1 MKKDRGHIK
10 DFYLYMLG
18 LRKFN
23 PKKPYDQQGKMR
35 KRPGVKIPTFEEL
48 FPAPDY
54 SALREDAF
62 TLRKEQYLARLLQ
75 FFLYL
80 LLERSF
86 YMPNNCRERLAAGYH
101 DQNTSNLYN
110 RTTYIVQHN

>member
-10 DFYLYMLG
+10 DFYLYILG

-35 KRPGVKIPTFEEL
+35 KRPGVKIPTFDEL

-62 TLRKEQYLARLLQ
+62 TLRKEQYLARIQKLPGPDRRRLL
-75 FFLYL
+75 
-80 LLERSF
+80 
-86 YMPNNCRERLAAGYH
+86 NGLALIEGYTLVKNPPE
-101 DQNTSNLYN
+101 DPES
-110 RTTYIVQHN
+110 